1 MGVELV
7 PGQAVAGRDGAG
19 LGEGNLQVS
28 QKMRDTGRP
37 VCGWSAPR
45 SRRKLTRKQRG
56 EMAEAAFMAVAAALG
71 LRVTKPWEESSRYD
85 LIVDTGRSC
94 CGGR

>member
-1 MGVELV
+1 
-7 PGQAVAGRDGAG
+7 
-19 LGEGNLQVS
+19 
-28 QKMRDTGRP
+28 
-37 VCGWSAPR
+37 
-45 SRRKLTRKQRG
+45 
-56 EMAEAAFMAVAAALG
+56 MAEAAFMAVAAALG